1 MESIDIETFLSTDD
15 GSGNGSGDGYG
26 DGSGDGYGDGYDDS
40 SGSGSGYGSGSGH
53 GSGSGYGSGSGSGS
67 GYGSGYG
74 HGSGEGHSD
83 GSGSG
88 SGSGSGVKSIN
99 GKPVYIIDDTLTIIE
114 SIKANYAKGFTL
126 KSDLTLKP
134 CFVAKVGYCFA
145 HGETLKKALDE
156 ATSKYFQSMPIEERI
171 NLFKETFDYSKV
183 YPAKDFFKWHNTL
196 TGSCVYGR
204 KSFCQERGIDIEKG
218 ILSVPEFIELTI
230 NSYGS
235 DVIKQLKN
243 SYMKFVK

>member
-1 MESIDIETFLSTDD
+1 MSSSSKINTRHH
-15 GSGNGSGDGYG
+15 GHNCSGDG
-26 DGSGDGYGDGYDDS
+26 DGSGY
-40 SGSGSGYGSGSGH
+40 
-53 GSGSGYGSGSGSGS
+53 GYGSGSGSGYGDGSGEGYSDGS
-67 GYGSGYG
+67 GYGSG
-74 HGSGEGHSD
+74 SS
-83 GSGSG
+83 
-88 SGSGSGVKSIN
+88 SGSGVKSIN

-134 CFVAKVGYCFA
+134 CFIAKVGYCFA
-145 HGETLKKALDE
+145 HGETLNEALND
-156 ATSKYFQSMPIEERI
+156 ATSKYFQSMPIDERI

-204 KSFCQERGIDIEKG
+204 KSFCQERGIDIEKD
-218 ILSVPEFIELTI
+218 ILSVPEFIKLTI

-235 DVIKQLKN
+235 DIIKQLKN
-243 SYMKFVK
+243 SYKEFVK